1 MSAPGDTGSTRDR
14 LLAATLA
21 YAERH
26 GVSELSLRDLARAI
40 GTSHRML
47 IYHFGSK
54 EGLLVAVVQ
63 AVEGAQRAFLDEL
76 AAAPDLDVAS
86 AIRAMWRRFSDP
98 SLAPSERL
106 FFDVYVEALKG
117 RPGMA
122 GFLDDVVDS
131 WVDATVRQS
140 ARLGVPEDRARVDAR
155 LGVAVMRGLILDLL
169 ATGERDAL
177 DAALERYVDLYV
189 SAAPGD

>member
-131 WVDATVRQS
+131 WVEATVRQS
-140 ARLGVPEDRARVDAR
+140 ARLGVPEVRARVDAR

-177 DAALERYVDLYV
+177 DAVLERFVDLFV

>member
-1 MSAPGDTGSTRDR
+1 M
-14 LLAATLA
+14 
-21 YAERH
+21 
-26 GVSELSLRDLARAI
+26 SELSLRDLAREI

-54 EGLLVAVVQ
+54 EGLLVAVVRS
-63 AVEGAQRAFLDEL
+63 VEAAQRAFLDEL
-76 AAAPDLDVAS
+76 AQDPDLDAAS
-86 AIRAMWRRFSDP
+86 AIRTMWRRFSEP

-117 RPGMA
+117 RPGTA

-131 WVDATVRQS
+131 WVDATVHQA

-169 ATGERDAL
+169 ATGDREAL
-177 DAALERYVDLYV
+177 DAVLERFVDLYV
-189 SAAPGD
+189 AAAPGG

>member
-131 WVDATVRQS
+131 WVEATVRQS

-177 DAALERYVDLYV
+177 DAVLERFVDLFV